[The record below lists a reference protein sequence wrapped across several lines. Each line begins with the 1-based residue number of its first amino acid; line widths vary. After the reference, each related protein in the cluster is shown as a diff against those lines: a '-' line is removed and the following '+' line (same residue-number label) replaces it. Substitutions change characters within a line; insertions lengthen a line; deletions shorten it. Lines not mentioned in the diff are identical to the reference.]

1 VCEHVFVSEEPRIL
15 HADADAFYAA
25 VAQRDDPALRGLPIV
40 VGAGVV
46 MAASYEARRFGI
58 RGGMG
63 GAQARRL
70 CPQLVVVQSRW
81 EDYVAAGS
89 AIFEVLGEIAPVVE
103 RLGIEEAFLD
113 LGPRPA
119 PGAAREAGE
128 RLRARV
134 RERVGLAITVG
145 AGSTKIVAKMA
156 SRAAKPDG
164 LLVLGAEEERA
175 FLDALRVEQ
184 LWGIGPKIAAKLH
197 ARGLRSV
204 ADLAALDEAAL
215 VAMLGTG
222 PGRLV
227 CDLAGNRDRRPVQP
241 DRPRRSYGTQRSLVR
256 ERGAPIDLDE
266 IVAGLVERVVARM
279 QSAGAAGRTVLLR
292 LRFGDFS
299 RAARSHTL
307 AEATA
312 SAEPILA
319 ATRALLA
326 AAMPAI
332 EREGLTCIGVAV
344 TNLAGAGGGAQL
356 ELTPA
361 AAQPQP

>member
-1 VCEHVFVSEEPRIL
+1 
-15 HADADAFYAA
+15 
-25 VAQRDDPALRGLPIV
+25 
-40 VGAGVV
+40 
-46 MAASYEARRFGI
+46 M
-58 RGGMG
+58 
-63 GAQARRL
+63 
-70 CPQLVVVQSRW
+70 
-81 EDYVAAGS
+81 
-89 AIFEVLGEIAPVVE
+89 
-103 RLGIEEAFLD
+103 
-113 LGPRPA
+113 
-119 PGAAREAGE
+119 
-128 RLRARV
+128 
-134 RERVGLAITVG
+134 
-145 AGSTKIVAKMA
+145 
-156 SRAAKPDG
+156 
-164 LLVLGAEEERA
+164 LGAEEERA

-256 ERGAPIDLDE
+256 ERGAPIDLDD
-266 IVAGLVERVVARM
+266 IVAALVERVVARM

-361 AAQPQP
+361 AAPPQP